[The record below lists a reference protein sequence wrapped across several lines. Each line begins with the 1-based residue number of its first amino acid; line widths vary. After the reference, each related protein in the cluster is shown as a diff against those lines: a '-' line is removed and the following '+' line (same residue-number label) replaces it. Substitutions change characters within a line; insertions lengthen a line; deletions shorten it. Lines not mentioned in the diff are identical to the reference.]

1 LLPATTNGHV
11 AGDKEEVF
19 DRNVDY
25 GSSMRIVGDEFR
37 GKGRITGHEEVVKCE
52 RTRGN
57 RLFSDWEEQKRKT
70 NDGEWRDENN
80 GMFNNNALLF

>member
-1 LLPATTNGHV
+1 MLPATTNGHV

-37 GKGRITGHEEVVKCE
+37 GKGRITGHEEVVKCLHYAIGGTMICGDVV
-52 RTRGN
+52 R
-57 RLFSDWEEQKRKT
+57 W
-70 NDGEWRDENN
+70 NDRVMVGI
-80 GMFNNNALLF
+80 